1 MPLENNNHHPS
12 VNLPL
17 LPWLVASAFSMT
29 SFIYSGIYC
38 SAIPI
43 DVQHLII
50 DESVDHLPD
59 ELCRLRSKLK
69 QVIFPSLL
77 LQIGDRAFDCCT
89 ALTQVS
95 FRKGLIS
102 IGEYAFHQCFSLVD
116 VFLPEGLQKIGMQSF
131 SKCRALKKIKVPST
145 VEKIENRAFSNC
157 YALTE
162 VILLEGLVRI
172 GEYAFF
178 ECSVLRVIKYPST
191 VETIESNAFSRC
203 KSLIDIDLP
212 TGLKHFSHAFSD
224 CFALQEIEIPSIVET
239 IGDGAFSGCTALTD
253 ARLQE
258 GLKKVGAGSF
268 MRATSLAKI
277 KLPSTVT
284 ILMPCAFL
292 DCAALSEVDL
302 PQGLMQIAAQALME
316 CVSLSRIKV
325 PASVKTIG
333 TYAFSGCLNLVS
345 VELQPKREQTLRI
358 DDAAFRNCKLLIN
371 IAIPPSSNLQPQE
384 RVDIREDALE
394 LCTTL
399 EDRYGRG
406 NESRALEERFDKF
419 PVHEKCYHSS
429 DTADDELQVEVE
441 SSLIEYDS
449 SEAEWKHHLV
459 DSFGMTPF
467 HVLLSAATCR
477 LDLLQVLLRTYPS
490 FVLDWKDSLGRRAI
504 DYLGYIWKEETRLMM
519 EAYLQKWLI
528 DRLSSWGA
536 NQWRS
541 DMADRINEIISGE
554 NRDRRSICVKD
565 AYYILQRFERV
576 EVKAVLELAL
586 WKKDMVA
593 FANGAPMP
601 AVAADREGH
610 KARCGAS
617 FVVPNVIDF
626 LEAIESE

>member
-1 MPLENNNHHPS
+1 M
-12 VNLPL
+12 
-17 LPWLVASAFSMT
+17 
-29 SFIYSGIYC
+29 
-38 SAIPI
+38 
-43 DVQHLII
+43 II

-69 QVIFPSLL
+69 QVMFPSLL

-102 IGEYAFHQCFSLVD
+102 IGEYAFHRCVSLMD
-116 VFLPEGLQKIGMQSF
+116 VFLPEGLQKIGMRSF
-131 SKCRALKKIKVPST
+131 SKCRALKKIEVPST
-145 VEKIENRAFSNC
+145 VEKIENWAFSNC
-157 YALTE
+157 FALTE
-162 VILLEGLVRI
+162 VMFLEGLVRI

-178 ECSVLRVIKYPST
+178 ECYVLRIIKFPST
-191 VETIESNAFSRC
+191 VEFIESNAFSRC

-212 TGLKHFSHAFSD
+212 TGLKQFSHAFGD
-224 CFALQEIEIPSIVET
+224 CFALPEIEIPSIVET

-253 ARLQE
+253 ARLQV
-258 GLKKVGAGSF
+258 GLKKIGAGSF

-284 ILMPCAFL
+284 ILMPCAFR

-333 TYAFSGCLNLVS
+333 MYAFSGCLNLVS
-345 VELQPKREQTLRI
+345 VEFQPKREQTLII
-358 DDAAFRNCKLLIN
+358 DNAAFQNCTLLIN
-371 IAIPPSSNLQPQE
+371 IAMPLSSNLPQQE
-384 RVDIREDALE
+384 RVDIYEDALE
-394 LCTTL
+394 SCTSL

-406 NESRALEERFDKF
+406 NEPRALEERFHTF
-419 PVHEKCYHSS
+419 PLHEKCYHSS
-429 DTADDELQVEVE
+429 DTTEDELKVEVE
-441 SSLIEYDS
+441 PSLIEYDS
-449 SEAEWKHHLV
+449 NESEWKHHLV

-477 LDLLQVLLRTYPS
+477 LDLLQVLLSTYPS

-504 DYLGYIWKEETRLMM
+504 DYLGYIWTEETRLMM
-519 EAYLQKWLI
+519 KAYLQKWLI

-541 DMADRINEIISGE
+541 DMADRINEIVSEE
-554 NRDRRSICVKD
+554 NRDRRDILVRD
-565 AYYILQRFERV
+565 ACYTLQRYERV

-586 WKKDMVA
+586 WKKDMLA
-593 FANGAPMP
+593 FANGGPMP
-601 AVAADREGH
+601 AVEADREGH